1 MSTVLGYSR
10 STEPS
15 VDPDLPTRVEVMAA
29 RSSESTVE
37 EEFEQSPNLI
47 GFPDKKEK
55 FPEPVIPE
63 PTDLPKE
70 SGLARVLRI
79 SIAMPLL
86 ALSCF
91 ALAPF
96 SVMPISSQAVVN
108 ARLSTVEA
116 PVSGQVGDVKFETGD
131 RVENKQ
137 VLALMGP
144 SPLQSQRMSADGDDP
159 LFAESSRVDAA
170 LAGGEAEKARY
181 DAAYKDYV
189 HHAIDDLNGKL
200 GEATRNQQQAQR
212 HLDAASEDLARDRQ
226 ALRDHL
232 VSRTVVDHDSEVVD
246 QAQQRADK
254 AANDLDHLK
263 KQLAEFR
270 SGYTSENGSSGP
282 AFLAQR
288 DQTLNE
294 IDQLREQK
302 TALDRRVTQ
311 VAEYRAM
318 KDIFAHGPQPIHSP
332 VSGII
337 WARSVA
343 AGQTVQAGDD
353 LFHIADEGSIHVEVW
368 MDRRYGP
375 QLSVGDPA
383 LVYLS
388 GIGQEFKGRIS
399 SFEGTSHRRLDEK
412 INAIDL
418 QAVHP
423 DQYHVTIELDPT
435 DRKVVYIGQPA
446 KVLFPGTK
454 DTLRARLYF
463 WLTRI

>member
-1 MSTVLGYSR
+1 MTRGQLEVI
-10 STEPS
+10 
-15 VDPDLPTRVEVMAA
+15 PTL
-29 RSSESTVE
+29 VE
-37 EEFEQSPNLI
+37 EECEKTPNLI
-47 GFPDKKEK
+47 GFPAEAEK
-55 FPEPVIPE
+55 FPEPTVPK

-79 SIAMPLL
+79 SIAIPLL
-86 ALSCF
+86 ALSCV

-96 SVMPISSQAVVN
+96 SIMPISSQAVVN

-116 PVSGQVGDVKFETGD
+116 PVSGRVGDVKFETGD
-131 RVENKQ
+131 RIDNKQ
-137 VLALMGP
+137 VLAIMGP
-144 SPLQSQRMSADGDDP
+144 SPLKRMSGDGDDA
-159 LFAESSRVDAA
+159 LSAESSRVGAA
-170 LAGGEAEKARY
+170 LAADEAEKARY
-181 DAAYKDYV
+181 DAAYQTYV
-189 HHAIDDLNGKL
+189 RRSIDDLNGKI
-200 GEATRNQQQAQR
+200 GEATRNLQR
-212 HLDAASEDLARDRQ
+212 EQGRLDTANEELARERQ

-232 VSRTVVDHDSEVVD
+232 VSRTVVDHDIEIAD
-246 QAQQRADK
+246 QAQQTVDT

-263 KQLAEFR
+263 KQLSEFR
-270 SGYTSENGSSGP
+270 SGYAPASGAGVP

-302 TALDRRVTQ
+302 TAVDQRLSQASEDR
-311 VAEYRAM
+311 EK
-318 KDIFAHGPQPIHSP
+318 KDIFAHGSQPIQSP

-343 AGQTVQAGDD
+343 GGQIVQAGDD

-368 MDRRYGP
+368 LDRRYGP
-375 QLSVGDPA
+375 QLSIGDPA
-383 LVYLS
+383 LVYMS
-388 GIGQEFKGRIS
+388 GLGQELKGRIS

-423 DQYHVTIELDPT
+423 DQYHVTIELDPA
-435 DRKVVYIGQPA
+435 DRKVAYIGQAA
-446 KVLFPGTK
+446 KVLFPGTNH
-454 DTLRARLYF
+454 TLRARIYF